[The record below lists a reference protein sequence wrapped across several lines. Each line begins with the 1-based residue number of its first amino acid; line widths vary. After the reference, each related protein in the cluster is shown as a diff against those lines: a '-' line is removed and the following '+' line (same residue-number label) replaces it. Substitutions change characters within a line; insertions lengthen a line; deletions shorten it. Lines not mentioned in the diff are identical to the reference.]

1 MPVSAKGRC
10 GRKIVT
16 GPENHEKWEHW
27 RPPTRRYELEP
38 CAVKVARTVLRGEW
52 HSDVLLLPDRV
63 MILFRDRDVVFS
75 VSLFACAATI
85 KVGCLSQHV

>member
-27 RPPTRRYELEP
+27 RPSTRRYELEP

-63 MILFRDRDVVFS
+63 TERD
-75 VSLFACAATI
+75 AAAQRTARAAGRTPNI
-85 KVGCLSQHV
+85 HGISISPR

>member
-1 MPVSAKGRC
+1 MPVSAKGSC

-16 GPENHEKWEHW
+16 GPENHETWEHW

-52 HSDVLLLPDRV
+52 HSDVLLLPDYV
-63 MILFRDRDVVFS
+63 N
-75 VSLFACAATI
+75 AATPRDATGGARRNVRMGYI
-85 KVGCLSQHV
+85 SS